1 MAQTRGQSAVE
12 TAVGTA
18 VGLLVSVA
26 ANMLVLPVFGFSPN
40 LEEAGLIGVVFT
52 LVSIARSYMMRR
64 LFNWLE
70 VRG

>member
-12 TAVGTA
+12 TVVGTA

-40 LEEAGLIGVVFT
+40 LEEAGQIGVVFT

-64 LFNWLE
+64 LFNRLE

>member
-12 TAVGTA
+12 TAIGTA
-18 VGLLVSVA
+18 VSLLVSVA
-26 ANMLVLPVFGFSPN
+26 ANMAVLPVFGFSPN
-40 LEEAGLIGVVFT
+40 LKEAGQIGVVFT
-52 LVSIARSYMMRR
+52 LVNIAHNYIIRR

>member
-12 TAVGTA
+12 TVVGTA

-26 ANMLVLPVFGFSPN
+26 ANMLVLPIFGFHPR
-40 LEEAGLIGVVFT
+40 LDEAGLIGLVFT
-52 LVSIARSYMMRR
+52 AVSVARSYLMRR

>member
-12 TAVGTA
+12 TAVSTT
-18 VGLLVSVA
+18 VGLLVSIA
-26 ANMLVLPVFGFSPN
+26 ANMLVLPIFGFHPR
-40 LEEAGLIGVVFT
+40 LDEAGLIGLVFT
-52 LVSIARSYMMRR
+52 AVSIARSYLMRR